1 MHICVSSIRLILAD
15 SDAVGTL
22 GWIHAA
28 SKARAAA
35 AVGEPIAG
43 ADRQGRGSRPAGV
56 SGSPGQSANR
66 KIHNAGL
73 SQHWT
78 HRPERGANM

>member
-43 ADRQGRGSRPAGV
+43 ADRQGRVTTLQPEAAMMGTWLLHRHQPWTSCAG
-56 SGSPGQSANR
+56 
-66 KIHNAGL
+66 
-73 SQHWT
+73 
-78 HRPERGANM
+78 